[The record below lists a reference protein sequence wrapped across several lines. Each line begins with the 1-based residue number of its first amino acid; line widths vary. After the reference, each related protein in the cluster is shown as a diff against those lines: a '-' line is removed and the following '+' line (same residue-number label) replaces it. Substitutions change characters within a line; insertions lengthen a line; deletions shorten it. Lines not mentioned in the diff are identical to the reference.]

1 MKVLV
6 IKKSYLLKHILFS
19 LFLCSILSM
28 NAQNV
33 TINIQPTNTLSIC
46 GISQLDR
53 GKYFNLCHPGTN
65 FERDISNTS
74 ISDRY
79 LYDLGMSFGR
89 NLGLVSNAITYTK
102 NVQEDAART
111 GYTDMTY
118 LQNNAKP
125 TDGVVLPSSGFMAL
139 FPVNVGAMMHDPH
152 NGYPKFMKKEGTSG
166 SVDSLPIN
174 KIAAAELAVG
184 LLKNNYTEWSRPITF
199 EPINEPAWQ
208 LLDSTLMLPN
218 LADFHLKI
226 WQKAKDTSLHTLIGG
241 PCSSGANYYYNNYQQ
256 FLKLGKFIDLTQGKL
271 DFYSF
276 HVYDSYNWDS
286 IQNKLTVNINSG
298 LPLEGVLDA
307 LSSWGRNK
315 YNKDFKFAS
324 TEHGG
329 QISDVKCRKNYAK
342 YLIGS
347 GSGFAY
353 DMKARSVADYMCVSS
368 AIASTMVFMN
378 HPQTVIKVDPFIG
391 LESYAW
397 DPTYHASLL
406 VANNYTDKTNWYE
419 TDKINFYKFF
429 KDIRGRRVYSDCTS
443 PDIQQQTY
451 VDGKKLII
459 VLNNLSDSAETL
471 TLNYPLNN
479 IDSIKIR
486 RVGRNTDFTSAYS
499 EMLASNTTNFQLNAR
514 EAVVTFVHYKS
525 VITETKATNE
535 VPYYASQMCKQFSTS
550 ATFTV
555 NVSSLSNID
564 YAYLR
569 IGVSRVVGTN
579 RNLVVTLNGTKLIV
593 PMEKCASRLEYSGGY
608 GSTKIIAVNKAL
620 LTSNNT
626 IVCSF
631 DDGKMGGIGAVTLIV
646 GVNQVLTTVSE
657 IGLTESPQLKIYPNP
672 VISEATI
679 SFTLQQASNISL
691 KIYSANGEEVFSG
704 ANCFLKT
711 GKHNYVIDTKCFCKG
726 LYVCKLY
733 TDNDIFTKKMLVN

>member
-342 YLIGS
+342 YLIE
-347 GSGFAY
+347 Y
-353 DMKARSVADYMCVSS
+353 LK
-368 AIASTMVFMN
+368 
-378 HPQTVIKVDPFIG
+378 P
-391 LESYAW
+391 
-397 DPTYHASLL
+397 
-406 VANNYTDKTNWYE
+406 
-419 TDKINFYKFF
+419 KF
-429 KDIRGRRVYSDCTS
+429 
-443 PDIQQQTY
+443 
-451 VDGKKLII
+451 
-459 VLNNLSDSAETL
+459 E
-471 TLNYPLNN
+471 
-479 IDSIKIR
+479 
-486 RVGRNTDFTSAYS
+486 
-499 EMLASNTTNFQLNAR
+499 
-514 EAVVTFVHYKS
+514 
-525 VITETKATNE
+525 
-535 VPYYASQMCKQFSTS
+535 
-550 ATFTV
+550 
-555 NVSSLSNID
+555 
-564 YAYLR
+564 
-569 IGVSRVVGTN
+569 
-579 RNLVVTLNGTKLIV
+579 
-593 PMEKCASRLEYSGGY
+593 
-608 GSTKIIAVNKAL
+608 
-620 LTSNNT
+620 
-626 IVCSF
+626 
-631 DDGKMGGIGAVTLIV
+631 
-646 GVNQVLTTVSE
+646 
-657 IGLTESPQLKIYPNP
+657 
-672 VISEATI
+672 
-679 SFTLQQASNISL
+679 
-691 KIYSANGEEVFSG
+691 
-704 ANCFLKT
+704 
-711 GKHNYVIDTKCFCKG
+711 
-726 LYVCKLY
+726 
-733 TDNDIFTKKMLVN
+733 